1 VLANANSD
9 AISFA
14 TLLNCAGC
22 TIVTCDGHQLTAT
35 LVDYPMG
42 GTPHSAEANA
52 LRSVQIVGV
61 RAVCIRACV
70 CAHARMGSRPV
81 VEFQTALV
89 KKFSAPSPCRRRPKV
104 NETTS

>member
-42 GTPHSAEANA
+42 GTPHSAEANGVKECPNSRSA
-52 LRSVQIVGV
+52 SGVYSRTRLRPRAYGVSARRGVSDGPCKEILGTESV
-61 RAVCIRACV
+61 
-70 CAHARMGSRPV
+70 
-81 VEFQTALV
+81 
-89 KKFSAPSPCRRRPKV
+89 PK
-104 NETTS
+104 TP